1 MSVPYSHVSSLPMSS
16 SWEPNQQKQTLRNS
30 TVLVRA
36 ARQQDLSS
44 LADLLAR
51 SFHAQNGSNAWLY
64 PVIRMGI
71 YEDLRSRLRFNN
83 TQYVCLVAV
92 KVNDHSKNDD
102 SKPSSDLTAAP
113 KSASE
118 TIVGTVEIGPRST
131 PIWLPQYRQSMYLS
145 NLAVKPEARRQ
156 GVALQLLRNAEQIAL
171 NWGHKEIYLHVL
183 ENNHGAR
190 RLYWKAGFRLKQIE
204 FGITNWL
211 LGQPRQLYL
220 HKHIS

>member
-1 MSVPYSHVSSLPMSS
+1 MSS
-16 SWEPNQQKQTLRNS
+16 SWQPSRQTLENS
-30 TVLVRA
+30 TVLIRA

-44 LADLLAR
+44 LADLLAS
-51 SFHAQNGSNAWLY
+51 SFHTQNGSKAWLY
-64 PVIRMGI
+64 PLMRMGI

-92 KVNDHSKNDD
+92 KLND
-102 SKPSSDLTAAP
+102 SSEQSAA
-113 KSASE
+113 KVSSQSILE

-131 PIWLPQYRQSMYLS
+131 PIWLPSNRQSLYLS

-156 GVALQLLRNAEQIAL
+156 GVALQLLKNAEQIAL
-171 NWGHKEIYLHVL
+171 NWGHKDIYLHVL

-190 RLYWKAGFRLKQIE
+190 RLYWKAGFRLKQAE
-204 FGITNWL
+204 FGIVNWL

-220 HKHIS
+220 HKQIS